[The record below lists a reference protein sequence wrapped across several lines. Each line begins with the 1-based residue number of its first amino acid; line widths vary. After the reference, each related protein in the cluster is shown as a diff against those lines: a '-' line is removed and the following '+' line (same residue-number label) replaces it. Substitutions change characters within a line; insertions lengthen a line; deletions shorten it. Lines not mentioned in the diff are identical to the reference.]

1 MSGGARHTG
10 GCLCGGVRYA
20 YAGPLRAVVAC
31 HCEQCRRTSGHFAA
45 ATHGRREH
53 LTLTRDDGL
62 RWFASSPGVQR
73 GFCGTC
79 GASLFWEREGT
90 GGISIMAGTLDRPTG
105 LRLVQHIFT
114 AHAGD
119 YYAVDPGLPQADG
132 WAEMPP
138 VPADDADSRGP
149 GGP

>member
-1 MSGGARHTG
+1 MSGGARLTG

-45 ATHGRREH
+45 ATHGRRER
-53 LTLTRDDGL
+53 LTLIRDDGL

-79 GASLFWEREGT
+79 GASLFWEREGS

-119 YYAVDPGLPQADG
+119 YYAVDPGLPQADE

-138 VPADDADSRGP
+138 VPADDADRRGP